1 MAQPGLGLA
10 YGMRAHPG
18 PTIHDGCQ
26 WQPAAVQCG
35 IAPAYSVGRVGDC
48 AQHRPARIDTASTSV
63 HLFFLGRF
71 CVVAVTCAYRT
82 QQHGLGRVCLPA
94 RALHVST
101 PATLQLRL
109 DRRQTRR
116 GSSC

>member
-48 AQHRPARIDTASTSV
+48 AQHRPAWIHTTASTSV
-63 HLFFLGRF
+63 HPYFLETHGQF

-82 QQHGLGRVCLPA
+82 QQHGL
-94 RALHVST
+94 
-101 PATLQLRL
+101 
-109 DRRQTRR
+109 
-116 GSSC
+116 